1 MDEPETLAVCRT
13 LDESAVKMQNLPI
26 FLRNFVIYVQY
37 SPQFCK
43 KTAEIYQFSR
53 YDAKVRQTAS
63 FRRCK
68 LGSQNSHFPYYVK
81 DRFSLINSR
90 DSSRE

>member
-1 MDEPETLAVCRT
+1 MSLRRRNTSRHKTMNLVNNTLAACRT

-37 SPQFCK
+37 SPQFRK

-53 YDAKVRQTAS
+53 YDAKVRQAAS
-63 FRRCK
+63 
-68 LGSQNSHFPYYVK
+68 GNH
-81 DRFSLINSR
+81 
-90 DSSRE
+90 